1 MNYGK
6 IELTGLRARG
16 THGVLDFE
24 HSQAQDFVVDVTL
37 FLDITRAT
45 ATDNIDDTISYAEV
59 ANVARSII
67 EGEHADLIETLAHRI
82 ATRVKALGAEGVAVT
97 VHKPQAPIPHE
108 FADVAVTI
116 EEWDTDAIAVVSIG
130 ANLDDPARHVRAAI
144 SQIGEITEVVAAS
157 QLYRTAPRLAEGQEG
172 QPDYVNAVVIV
183 ETGLNP
189 HELLEKLQA
198 IEAGHGRVR
207 DERWGPRTL
216 DLDIITYSDL
226 TLDDPDLTLPHPRA
240 AGRRFV
246 LEPWFSID
254 PDAELAGHD
263 IRSLLAKLGDQRVE
277 LYED

>member
-59 ANVARSII
+59 ADVARSII

-130 ANLDDPARHVRAAI
+130 ANLDDPARHVRSAI
-144 SQIGEITEVVAAS
+144 SQIGEITEVIAAS

-189 HELLEKLQA
+189 PISGGLGTGFDP
-198 IEAGHGRVR
+198 IETGHGGELGRI
-207 DERWGPRTL
+207 GFCK
-216 DLDIITYSDL
+216 S
-226 TLDDPDLTLPHPRA
+226 
-240 AGRRFV
+240 GSRRFGDGR
-246 LEPWFSID
+246 LLGSPCRCLLLFLFLFSNKM
-254 PDAELAGHD
+254 AC
-263 IRSLLAKLGDQRVE
+263 
-277 LYED
+277 